1 MAKTDKP
8 KARAGWKPSFT
19 KLTNQGRRAEDR
31 ASRAPLPVW
40 REAALRGD
48 VAAEVSKVVPSP
60 APVVP
65 VVKVPPVPVVPPVAT
80 PKRRAP
86 GAGRKPGGVDGRRVR
101 DYPPVMLRL
110 PVDTLARLKALAAV
124 QGVPVWKVVETAVLA
139 VIDAQTGADAATAR
153 RLAKREA
160 ERLRVKHP
168 KG

>member
-1 MAKTDKP
+1 MS
-8 KARAGWKPSFT
+8 GWKPSFT
-19 KLTNQGRRAEDR
+19 KLTGEERRAKDR
-31 ASRAPLPVW
+31 ARALRAPLPAW
-40 REAALRGD
+40 RDAALKGD
-48 VAAEVSKVVPSP
+48 PEVPKIITPP
-60 APVVP
+60 APP
-65 VVKVPPVPVVPPVAT
+65 VLPVAT

-124 QGVPVWKVVETAVLA
+124 QGVPVWRVVETAVLA

-160 ERLRVKHP
+160 KRLRLKHP